1 MELKPAS
8 FVLASLLTA
17 YPTMDLEESVGVLL
31 SDPEIKM
38 EEDLRK
44 MILSRVEAKNLA
56 DIQSEYIDIFDRG
69 QTTNPA
75 YETEYGR
82 HRALAK
88 GNELSDIAGFYKAF
102 GFELDADRENKDMID
117 HVSTE
122 LEFYALLL
130 MKQINLDEIK
140 DEEGSYV
147 VEDGRKKFLMSHL
160 AGFIGAIG
168 NRPGI
173 QESEYYRC
181 IFGWISDLV
190 GNECLDL
197 KIQVDQVEWIQ
208 AEYKKEDEISCQVNT
223 GGLAK
228 ACP

>member
-17 YPTMDLEESVGVLL
+17 YPTPDLEESVNVLM

-38 EEDLRK
+38 DNDLRK
-44 MILSRVEAKNLA
+44 LILNRVKAKNLL
-56 DIQSEYIDIFDRG
+56 DMQSEYIDIFDRG

-102 GFELDADRENKDMID
+102 GFELDEDRENRDMID

-130 MKQINLDEIK
+130 MKQVHLDEIK
-140 DEEGSYV
+140 DSEGSFV

-160 AGFIGAIG
+160 AGFIGAVC

-181 IFGWISDLV
+181 IYGWVADLV
-190 GNECLDL
+190 GSECLDL
-197 KIQVDQVEWIQ
+197 KIQVEQVDWIQ
-208 AEYKKEDEISCQVNT
+208 TEYKKDDEIKCQVDT

-228 ACP
+228 ICN

>member
-17 YPTMDLEESVGVLL
+17 YPTPDLEESVNVLM

-38 EEDLRK
+38 YNDLRK
-44 MILSRVEAKNLA
+44 LILNRVKAKNLL
-56 DIQSEYIDIFDRG
+56 DMQSEYIDIFDRG

-102 GFELDADRENKDMID
+102 GFELDEDRENRDMID

-130 MKQINLDEIK
+130 MKQIHLDEIK
-140 DEEGSYV
+140 DREGSFV

-160 AGFIGAIG
+160 AGFIGAVC

-181 IFGWISDLV
+181 IYGWVADLV
-190 GNECLDL
+190 GNECIDL
-197 KIQVDQVEWIQ
+197 KIQVDQVDWIQ
-208 AEYKKEDEISCQVNT
+208 TEYKKDDEIECQVDS

-228 ACP
+228 ICT

>member
-17 YPTMDLEESVGVLL
+17 YPTIELEESVGVLL

-38 EEDLRK
+38 NDDLRK
-44 MILSRVEAKNLA
+44 MLISTVKTENLA
-56 DIQSEYIDIFDRG
+56 NMQSLYIDTFDRG

-82 HRALAK
+82 HRAMAK

-102 GFELDADRENKDMID
+102 GFELDAERENKDMID

-130 MKQINLDEIK
+130 MKQIHLDEIK
-140 DEEGSYV
+140 DAEGSFV
-147 VEDGRKKFLMSHL
+147 LEDGRKKFLMSHL
-160 AGFIGAIG
+160 AGFIGAVG

-173 QESEYYRC
+173 QESEYYRS
-181 IFGWISDLV
+181 IYGWVSDLV
-190 GNECLDL
+190 GNECLEL

-208 AEYKKEDEISCQVNT
+208 TEYKKEEEISCQVDT
-223 GGLAK
+223 GKLVK
-228 ACP
+228 V